1 MDGGDG
7 GSEGENSI
15 ENRNDNSDEYM
26 ARIRVFVSL
35 DVASFEKLASGG
47 GVNISER
54 GSEAN
59 ASDSRSSGLDEALPS

>member
-1 MDGGDG
+1 
-7 GSEGENSI
+7 
-15 ENRNDNSDEYM
+15 M

>member
-1 MDGGDG
+1 
-7 GSEGENSI
+7 
-15 ENRNDNSDEYM
+15 M

-35 DVASFEKLASGG
+35 KVASFEKIDSGG

-59 ASDSRSSGLDEALPS
+59 ASDSRSSGLDGALRS